1 MPHGIVGRVREH
13 AEESAPESER
23 GAPALPAVAPLL
35 SGRSAILAMQRSA
48 GNRATGALL
57 TRILAREPVTLPEVT
72 VEGTPWKGEPV
83 KAVQRELRRL
93 RLYSKGVDGIPGFF
107 TEQGL
112 TEAFGGNEW
121 VGLSNDELLARLQAA
136 KRPAA
141 GSGRQLRY
149 GELFKDDVLD
159 VTLGLGYLEGMTDY
173 LTGLHAAAATGL
185 ESLGLT
191 ANRRA
196 GLAMLR
202 KAGRALADDAVGS
215 FWVKKDA
222 FTYSP
227 PAGPARSI
235 DVVVRVMANPE
246 KKRGGELLDA
256 FVDAMTRGDV
266 AWYSGHGRFGSGPDF
281 DQDFVAVL
289 KDADGKV
296 LQTLDDEH
304 VLERTLRAEGDP
316 WTVFNRRLNDGT
328 LEMQITNAGN
338 LWLNKKN
345 AHPSEFG
352 ARLMY
357 WALEHGATVAT
368 GAGGRLEKAAAA
380 SPQNYRVLIFDG
392 CRSQD
397 YDRSLR
403 ATKGFG
409 TRDADI
415 IESVRTVGFTKDAKT
430 QSSRVEIETF
440 LAFLRDVMAQSSGE
454 TITRDMNAQMKAL
467 EQGYTS
473 DPYTFSGLEDNPS
486 R

>member
-1 MPHGIVGRVREH
+1 MREH
-13 AEESAPESER
+13 AEDSASEVAASER
-23 GAPALPAVAPLL
+23 SSSTPAAFAPLL
-35 SGRSAILAMQRSA
+35 SSRGAILTVQRSA

-57 TRILAREPVTLPEVT
+57 TRILARQPVTLPEVT
-72 VEGTPWKGEPV
+72 VEGTPWKGERV

-93 RLYSKGVDGIPGFF
+93 RLYSKGIDGIPGFF

-121 VGLSNDELLARLQAA
+121 IGLSDDDLLARLQAA
-136 KRPAA
+136 KRPTA
-141 GSGRQLRY
+141 GGGRQLRY

-173 LTGLHAAAATGL
+173 LTGLYSAAATGL
-185 ESLGLT
+185 EGLGLT
-191 ANRRA
+191 SDRPAA
-196 GLAMLR
+196 LAMLR
-202 KAGRALADDAVGS
+202 KAGRPLANDAVGG
-215 FWVKKDA
+215 FWVKSAA
-222 FTYSP
+222 FTYAP
-227 PAGPARSI
+227 PAGQARSI
-235 DVVVRVMANPE
+235 DVVVRVMANAE
-246 KKRGGELLDA
+246 KKRGGDLLDA
-256 FVDAMTRGDV
+256 FVDAMTHGDV

-316 WTVFNRRLNDGT
+316 WMIFERRVKDGT

-338 LWLNKKN
+338 LWLNQKN

-357 WALEHGATVAT
+357 WALQHGASVAT
-368 GAGGRLEKAAAA
+368 GTGGRLEKAAAG
-380 SPQNYRVLIFDG
+380 SSQGYRVLIFDG

-397 YDRSLR
+397 YDRSVR
-403 ATKGFG
+403 ATQGFG

-430 QSSRVEIETF
+430 QTSRVEIETF
-440 LAFLRDVMAQSSGE
+440 LAFLRDVMTQTSGE
-454 TITRDMNAQMKAL
+454 TIVRDMNAQMKAL

-473 DPYTFSGLEDNPS
+473 DPYAFSGLGDNPS

>member
-1 MPHGIVGRVREH
+1 VHEH
-13 AEESAPESER
+13 AEESAPEAVAGER
-23 GAPALPAVAPLL
+23 SGAAPPGFAPLL
-35 SGRSAILAMQRSA
+35 SGPGAILTMQRSA

-57 TRILAREPVTLPEVT
+57 TQILARQPVTLKEVT
-72 VEGTPWKGEPV
+72 VEGSPPKRESV
-83 KAVQRELRRL
+83 KSLQRELRRL
-93 RLYSKGVDGIPGFF
+93 RLYSKAIDGIPGFF

-121 VGLSNDELLARLQAA
+121 IGLGDDALLARLQGA
-136 KRPAA
+136 KRPPS

-173 LTGLHAAAATGL
+173 LEGLFKTAGTGLA
-185 ESLGLT
+185 SLGFKPD
-191 ANRRA
+191 RDA
-196 GLAMLR
+196 GLALLR
-202 KAGRALADDAVGS
+202 KAGRPLAADAVGS
-215 FWVKKDA
+215 FWVKKGA
-222 FTYSP
+222 ITYAP

-246 KKRGGELLDA
+246 KKRGGDLLDA

-296 LQTLDDEH
+296 LQTLDNEH
-304 VLERTLRAEGDP
+304 VLEYELAKQGDP
-316 WTVFNRRLNDGT
+316 WTVFQRRLKDGT

-368 GAGGRLEKAAAA
+368 GEGGRLEKASAA
-380 SPQNYRVLIFDG
+380 SSQGYRVLIFDG

-409 TRDADI
+409 TRTADI
-415 IESVRTVGFTKDAKT
+415 IESVRTVGFTKDAKS
-430 QSSRVEIETF
+430 QPSRVEIETF
-440 LAFLRDVMAQSSGE
+440 LAFLRDVMAQTSGE
-454 TITRDMNAQMKAL
+454 TITRDMNAQMKKL
-467 EQGYTS
+467 EAGYTS
-473 DPYTFSGLEDNPS
+473 DPYTFSGLGDNPS